1 VPLEV
6 IWSVRAR
13 KRLEEIRAYIANAK
27 PEAAQRLSARIVVL
41 VEVLKDFPLLGRMGA
56 EPGVRELIVGGTPYI
71 IFYRVLGKRVT
82 IITIWHGAQLKRSG
96 PPEKK
101 MTLPAYW
108 LKTTTLAEAGHR
120 PSIPIASC
128 SQPAIT

>member
-56 EPGVRELIVGGTPYI
+56 EPGVRKLIVGGTPYI

-82 IITIWHGAQLKRSG
+82 IITICHGAQLKRSG
-96 PPEKK
+96 PRKRK
-101 MTLPAYW
+101 
-108 LKTTTLAEAGHR
+108 
-120 PSIPIASC
+120 
-128 SQPAIT
+128 